1 MDELENLIAVA
12 LGQQPADLAVRGA
25 QVFNVFTGEFSKSDV
40 LVAGGVVAAVL
51 PFKEEMEYNALQLVK
66 AEGKWLVPGFI
77 DAHLHIE
84 SSMLA
89 PLEYANL
96 ATLNGVTSVIADPH
110 EICNVLG
117 VSGIRYMLYST
128 EQACCRTFF
137 MLPSCVPA
145 SSLVS
150 SHTSLQ
156 AKDLDTFLA
165 HPRILGLGELMN
177 YPGLLACSSEV
188 IEKIE
193 MIRFYNQQTF
203 APLEGLV
210 IDGHAPFLS
219 GAQLQAYIAAGVHSD
234 HECSTA
240 EEAKE
245 RLAAGM
251 GVMLRQGSGAKNLLD
266 LVPAI
271 TPHNE
276 HLCVLCTD
284 DRHINDLVEEGSIN
298 FMVRKLVQD
307 GRLNLPSI
315 LKMASYN
322 VARLFSLAHIGAIA
336 PGYMADFAIYPN
348 LEDWKPEKVWLQG
361 ELVAE
366 NGKSLQMSSYLGN
379 SDFLY
384 NTVHLGKGISHE
396 KLRIKDKQCEVR
408 VIELVPGQ
416 IITQELHCRM
426 PAKDNYLQADLANG
440 IAKLAV
446 FERHGDSGDD
456 GAVGLGFVKGLGI
469 KAGAIASTVAHDAH
483 NLVVAGVNDADM
495 LVAAKALEKAGGGLA
510 VCLDGEILSL
520 LELPLAG
527 LFSASPWAEAYAS
540 QKKLIASLP
549 KLGLQEGQ
557 DPFML
562 LSFLCLEVIPK
573 LKLTAYGL
581 VDAENFVLTSLY
593 MD

>member
-1 MDELENLIAVA
+1 MGEVENLIAVA
-12 LGQQPADLAVRGA
+12 LGQQPADLAIHGA

-40 LVAGGVVAAVL
+40 LVVDGFVAAVL
-51 PFKEEMEYNALQLVK
+51 PAKKKLEYSAMQAVD
-66 AEGKWLVPGFI
+66 AEGKWLIPGFI

-96 ATLNGVTSVIADPH
+96 AALNGVTSIIADPH

-117 VSGIRYMLYST
+117 VNGIRFMLYST
-128 EQACCRTFF
+128 DHACCRTFF

-145 SSLVS
+145 SNLIS
-150 SHTSLQ
+150 SHVNLQ
-156 AKDLDTFLA
+156 AKDLDTFLS

-177 YPGLLACSSEV
+177 YPGLLGCSSEV

-193 MIRFYNQQTF
+193 MVRFYNQQTF
-203 APLEGLV
+203 APLKGLA
-210 IDGHAPFLS
+210 IDGHAPFVT
-219 GAQLQAYIAAGVHSD
+219 GDKLQAYVAAGVHSD

-240 EEAKE
+240 QEAKE
-245 RLAAGM
+245 RLALGM
-251 GVMLRQGSGAKNLLD
+251 GVILRQGSGAKNLLD

-276 HLCVLCTD
+276 HLCALCTD
-284 DRHINDLVEEGSIN
+284 DRHINDLVEEGGIN
-298 FMVRKLVQD
+298 YMVRKLLED
-307 GRLNLPSI
+307 GRLSLPTI

-322 VARLFSLAHIGAIA
+322 AARLFSLDRVGAIA
-336 PGYMADFAIYPN
+336 PGYMADFALYPN
-348 LEDWKPEKVWLQG
+348 LKDWKPEKVWLQG

-366 NGKSLQMSSYLGN
+366 NGKSPQMVSYMGA
-379 SDFLY
+379 SGFLY
-384 NTVHLGKGISHE
+384 NSVRLDKNISQK
-396 KLRIKDKQCEVR
+396 KLIIKDKQCEVR
-408 VIELVPGQ
+408 VIELIPGQ
-416 IITQELHCRM
+416 IVTREVHCRL
-426 PAKDNYLQADLANG
+426 PAQDGNLLADPAND

-446 FERHGDSGDD
+446 FERHGDSGEE

-483 NLVVAGVNDADM
+483 NLVVAGTNDADM
-495 LVAAKALEKAGGGLA
+495 LIAAKALEKSGGGLA
-510 VCLDGEILSL
+510 VCLDGQILSL

-527 LFSASPWAEAYAS
+527 LFSALPWAEAYAR
-540 QKKLIASLP
+540 QKELVSKLP
-549 KLGLQEGQ
+549 QLGLAEGR

-581 VDAENFVLTSLY
+581 VDAEKFALTSLY
-593 MD
+593 VE